1 MKKIFILH
9 YSYVLLF
16 TLIFSACNHCEDG
29 SGNVI
34 SMTRN
39 VPSFSSVK
47 IIGSFFVTVKK
58 DSVSKVEV
66 ITDDNIQPY
75 VLTYV
80 DGKTLTVETNYR
92 KCIKKSTIMRI
103 NISVP
108 LYEKIELRGS
118 GNIAGI
124 DTIKGDHMQISLK
137 GSGNIRAILKANNLN
152 ADIDGSGHIELYG
165 TTNSMTESV
174 DGSGFIEAFG
184 LSTNTANAHVSGS
197 GLIQTHVVSSLNAT
211 VEGSGNITYAGNPV
225 VNSSIDGSG
234 SISRR

>member
-9 YSYVLLF
+9 HSYVLLF
-16 TLIFSACNHCEDG
+16 TLLFTGCDRCENG

-34 SMTRN
+34 SMTRD

-47 IIGSFFVTVKK
+47 ILGSFFVTVKK
-58 DSVSKVEV
+58 DSVSKIEV

-80 DGKTLTVETNYR
+80 NGNTLTVETNYK
-92 KCIKKSTIMRI
+92 KCIKKSTMMRI

-108 LYEKIELRGS
+108 QYEKIELRGS

-124 DTIKGDHMQISLK
+124 DTIEGDHMQISLK
-137 GSGNIRAILKANNLN
+137 GSGNIRVSLKANDLN
-152 ADIDGSGHIELYG
+152 SDIDGSGHLELYG
-165 TTNSMTESV
+165 TSNSMTESI

-184 LSTNTANAHVSGS
+184 LSANTANAHISGS
-197 GLIQTHVVSSLNAT
+197 GLIQTHVMNSLNAT
-211 VEGSGNITYAGNPV
+211 VKGSGNITYSGNPV
-225 VNSSIDGSG
+225 VNSSVDGSG
-234 SISRR
+234 YIGHQ

>member
-9 YSYVLLF
+9 YSYVLLI
-16 TLIFSACNHCEDG
+16 TLIFTGCNRCEDG

-47 IIGSFFVTVKK
+47 ILGSFFVTVKK
-58 DSVSKVEV
+58 DSISKIEV

-80 DGKTLTVETNYR
+80 NGNTLTVETNYR
-92 KCIKKSTIMRI
+92 KCVKKSTIMRI

-124 DTIKGDHMQISLK
+124 DTIEGDHMQISLE
-137 GSGNIRAILKANNLN
+137 GSGNIRMILKANNLN
-152 ADIDGSGHIELYG
+152 ADIDGSGHMELYG
-165 TTNSMTESV
+165 TSNTMTESV

-197 GLIQTHVVSSLNAT
+197 GLIQIHVVNSLNAT
-211 VEGSGNITYAGNPV
+211 VEGSGNITYTGNPL
-225 VNSSIDGSG
+225 VNSSVDGSG
-234 SISRR
+234 YIGHQ